1 MYLSIAQPEWF
12 VPIHGEYRHMVAN
25 AELGVIMGVARDRTL
40 ICEDG
45 DCLVL
50 CRESL
55 VRDGEIPAPYVIV

>member
-1 MYLSIAQPEWF
+1 
-12 VPIHGEYRHMVAN
+12 
-25 AELGVIMGVARDRTL
+25 MGVARDRTL